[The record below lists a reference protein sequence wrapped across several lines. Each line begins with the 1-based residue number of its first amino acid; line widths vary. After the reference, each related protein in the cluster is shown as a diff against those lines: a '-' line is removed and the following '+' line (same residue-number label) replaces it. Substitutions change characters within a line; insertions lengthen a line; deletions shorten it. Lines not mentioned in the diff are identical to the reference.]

1 MSLLDA
7 APEAVTQRLPAVVA
21 ALDAAVQHPAL
32 AKSAVFG
39 QLLMAL
45 VKKFAA
51 GLSGQQLEQ
60 LQDVVRRTGSFMT
73 KPLSSRL
80 QQLQQQHAQAMQ

>member
-1 MSLLDA
+1 MLLLDV
-7 APEAVTQRLPAVVA
+7 APEAITQRLPTVIA
-21 ALDAAVQHPAL
+21 AQDAAVQHPAL

-45 VKKFAA
+45 LKKFAA
-51 GLSGQQLEQ
+51 GFSGQQLEQ
-60 LQDVVRRTGSFMT
+60 LQGVVRRTGSFMT
-73 KPLSSRL
+73 NPLSSKL